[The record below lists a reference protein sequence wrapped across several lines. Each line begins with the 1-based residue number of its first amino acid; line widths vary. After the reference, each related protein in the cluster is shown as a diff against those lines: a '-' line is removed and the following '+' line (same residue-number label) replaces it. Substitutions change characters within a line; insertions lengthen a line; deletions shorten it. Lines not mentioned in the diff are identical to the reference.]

1 MVATE
6 SCAELQKVILQA
18 QNNCEET
25 FIPWGCDQTDS
36 ERSDSS
42 IASIYNRKLWQRVI
56 RRQLCGRKLEKGQTV
71 SLIIGS
77 QAVTF
82 SILTLFA
89 GEAASDEVVEGS
101 ALSTTEFKIAKEAV
115 SDDLVPGYNDI
126 VAELSAEIRSY
137 FASHQHYR
145 QLNTQPMQ
153 VIFVHGT
160 AGVGKS
166 AVIKSALQSLPYPVI
181 NSSLGDIV
189 VTANGTESAD
199 EYVKQAFA
207 DLHARAGAASASVIV
222 LDRVDVLA
230 DQDLTQEIGKLGM
243 QFLQFTQSLPPSVFM
258 ILESTRSAT
267 SMPASIKRSIAVQH
281 ALEIPVPTRPRRE
294 KIVQYAIAKYSR
306 TEGGTEPGGS
316 SLISRIAR
324 ATAGYVARDLCNL
337 CRQAYL
343 RMLRADNGL
352 RNAMLDAQLVESFS
366 QLSLQ
371 DVQEGGERVGSSA
384 PKWIDFADA
393 LQIVRPSQQLEF
405 ECALPTKTWA
415 DIGGYGPVKSMLQ
428 RFMKLATSET
438 SSRLGIKPPTGV
450 LLHGP
455 TGCGKTAMA
464 LAMIADSS
472 CNVICIRGSE
482 LFSKY
487 LGETEARL
495 RRLFQAAQAA
505 APCVIFMDELDAI
518 AAKREWSSVE
528 SGGPGLRVLSTLLN
542 EMDGVHEARGVIA
555 VGCTN
560 QIDKIDDAIL
570 RPGRFDQLVHVG
582 MPTLEDRAGIVQTLA
597 RNSPLE
603 ADVRMDELAR
613 LTSDYSG
620 AELEQ
625 LFREA
630 GLAAMRSDADAIA
643 LSMEDF
649 MDALDKVDDNQQ

>member
-1 MVATE
+1 M
-6 SCAELQKVILQA
+6 
-18 QNNCEET
+18 
-25 FIPWGCDQTDS
+25 
-36 ERSDSS
+36 
-42 IASIYNRKLWQRVI
+42 
-56 RRQLCGRKLEKGQTV
+56 
-71 SLIIGS
+71 
-77 QAVTF
+77 
-82 SILTLFA
+82 
-89 GEAASDEVVEGS
+89 
-101 ALSTTEFKIAKEAV
+101 
-115 SDDLVPGYNDI
+115 SDDLVPGYND
-126 VAELSAEIRSY
+126 VAAGLSAEVRSY

-189 VTANGTESAD
+189 VTANG
-199 EYVKQAFA
+199 
-207 DLHARAGAASASVIV
+207 AAAASVIV

-230 DQDLTQEIGKLGM
+230 DRDLTQEIGKLGM

-258 ILESTRSAT
+258 ILESTRPAT
-267 SMPASIKRSIAVQH
+267 SMPASIKRSIVVQH

-294 KIVQYAIAKYSR
+294 KIVQYAVAKYSR
-306 TEGGTEPGGS
+306 TEGGTEPGDS

-352 RNAMLDAQLVESFS
+352 RNAMLDARL
-366 QLSLQ
+366 
-371 DVQEGGERVGSSA
+371 
-384 PKWIDFADA
+384 
-393 LQIVRPSQQLEF
+393 IVRPSQQLEF

-495 RRLFQAAQAA
+495 RRLFQAAQACS
-505 APCVIFMDELDAI
+505 P
-518 AAKREWSSVE
+518 WSSVE

-542 EMDGVHEARGVIA
+542 EMDGVHETRGVIA

-582 MPTLEDRAGIVQTLA
+582 MPALEDRAGIVQTLA